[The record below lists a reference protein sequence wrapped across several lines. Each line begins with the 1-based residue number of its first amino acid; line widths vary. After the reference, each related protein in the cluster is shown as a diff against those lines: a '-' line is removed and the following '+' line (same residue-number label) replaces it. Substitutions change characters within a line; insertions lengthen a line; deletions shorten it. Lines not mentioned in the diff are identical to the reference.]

1 MRTGTAQLGQARLAD
16 CPASESDF
24 ASHSA
29 AAFELASP
37 TGRQPV
43 PEDTYWLGLTLINGI
58 ERPGQTQPLGIAWP
72 NLGLAAAVAS
82 APQRRQYPRRV
93 LVSGRVIRIVSTPSR
108 QGQWARNPRRQYPIA
123 PGSVSAPSES
133 VPPGRPAAG
142 FAAEGGARI

>member
-72 NLGLAAAVAS
+72 NLGLAAAVATVLRLS
-82 APQRRQYPRRV
+82 AVSTRAASGSAAAPFALSVPHRAR
-93 LVSGRVIRIVSTPSR
+93 VSGRAICVVSTPSR
-108 QGQWARNPRRQYPIA
+108 QGQWARHLRRH
-123 PGSVSAPSES
+123 
-133 VPPGRPAAG
+133 
-142 FAAEGGARI
+142 